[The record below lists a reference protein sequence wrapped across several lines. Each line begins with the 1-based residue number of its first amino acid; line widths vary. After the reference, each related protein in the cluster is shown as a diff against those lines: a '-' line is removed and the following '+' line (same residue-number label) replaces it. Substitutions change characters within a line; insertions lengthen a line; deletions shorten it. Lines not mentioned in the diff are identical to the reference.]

1 MAQNRSGF
9 TLIEVLIV
17 TVIISILAAIAIP
30 KFAGTKEKAYD
41 ATAVADLRHL
51 VEASEAY
58 FADHLHYPHEL
69 EDLTDWVPSNGV
81 VVTRFHG
88 HGPEV
93 HITLGHQ
100 SSTHNYNINYPLGD
114 IEKQDNP

>member
-1 MAQNRSGF
+1 MARNRSGF

-41 ATAVADLRHL
+41 ASAVADLRHL

-58 FADHLHYPHEL
+58 FADHLQYPTAL
-69 EDLTDWVPSNGV
+69 ADLTDWVPSKGV
-81 VVTRFHG
+81 VVTTFEG
-88 HGPEV
+88 NVTEV
-93 HITLGHQ
+93 HIHLGHQ
-100 SSTHNYNINYPLGD
+100 SSSHYYHIRYPTD
-114 IEKQDNP
+114 EIEKRNI

>member
-9 TLIEVLIV
+9 TLIEVIIA
-17 TVIISILAAIAIP
+17 TVIIGLLAAIALP

-58 FADHLHYPHEL
+58 FADNLQYPTAL
-69 EDLTDWVPSNGV
+69 ADLTDWVPSNGV
-81 VVTRFHG
+81 VVTQFKG
-88 HGPEV
+88 DVTEV
-93 HITLGHQ
+93 HIHLGHQ
-100 SSTHNYNINYPLGD
+100 SSSHYYHIRYPTD
-114 IEKQDNP
+114 EIEKRPI